1 MKAPSLDCLV
11 LDGLALVPIPLR
23 EKAPNTTGWN
33 LRHNC
38 ITDASR
44 IGHLSGLNIGLAHAY
59 CTPSPTCAL
68 DVDHYPH
75 AKDWLASHDIDLD
88 SLWSAQDAVVI
99 LSGKKNSMK
108 LLYRLPAD
116 IKPLESKK
124 IVGPDGAS
132 ALEFR
137 CATKDGKTVQ
147 DVLPPSIHPD
157 GHQYSWMGDGDPA
170 NIPEIPLPLL
180 TVWLAL
186 ISNGSRVALRQK
198 PFSVEHHLRPDTPRQ
213 IAILKD
219 ALGFISADCDYETW
233 RNIVWAILSTGWL
246 CAEDLALEW
255 SETAPERFDF
265 DAFWVLANSYVPD
278 HPNQITVGTVW
289 HHARHGGWRNG

>member
-1 MKAPSLDCLV
+1 MMLLEAH
-11 LDGLALVPIPLR
+11 GLLQMGMSLVPIPR
-23 EKAPNTTGWN
+23 GEKGPKTKDWN

-68 DVDHYPH
+68 DIDHYPH
-75 AKDWLASHDIDLD
+75 AKAWLASQDIDLD

-99 LSGKKNSMK
+99 MSGKKNSMK
-108 LLYRLPAD
+108 LLYRLPTD
-116 IKPLESKK
+116 ISPLESKK
-124 IVGPDGAS
+124 IVGHDRAS

-137 CATKDGKTVQ
+137 CATKEGKTVQ

-157 GHQYSWMGDGDPA
+157 GHQYCWMGKGNPA
-170 NIPEIPLPLL
+170 HTPEIPSPLL
-180 TVWLAL
+180 QVWQEL
-186 ISNGSRVALRQK
+186 ISNGSRAALRRK
-198 PFSVEHHLRPDTPRQ
+198 PCSVEHHLRLETPRQ

-265 DAFWVLANSYVPD
+265 DAFWALANYYVLD
-278 HPNQITVGTVW
+278 HQNKITLGTIL
-289 HHARHGGWRNG
+289 HHARRGGWNG

>member
-1 MKAPSLDCLV
+1 MMLLGANELIQMGMS
-11 LDGLALVPIPLR
+11 LVPIPR
-23 EKAPNTTGWN
+23 GEKGPKTKDWN
-33 LRHNC
+33 LKHHC

-99 LSGKKNSMK
+99 LSGKKNRMK
-108 LLYRLPAD
+108 FLYRLPAD
-116 IKPLESKK
+116 ISPLESKK

-157 GHQYSWMGDGDPA
+157 GHQYRWMGDGDPA
-170 NIPEIPLPLL
+170 HMPQIPASLL
-180 TVWLAL
+180 QVWLGL
-186 ISNGSRVALRQK
+186 ISNNSRVALRRK
-198 PFSVEHHLRPDTPRQ
+198 PFSVEHHPRPETPRQ

-265 DAFWVLANSYVPD
+265 DAFWVLANSYIPD
-278 HPNQITVGTVW
+278 HPNQITLGTVW
-289 HHARHGGWRNG
+289 HHARLGGWND

>member
-1 MKAPSLDCLV
+1 MMLLRVHELIQMGMS
-11 LDGLALVPIPLR
+11 LVPIPR
-23 EKAPNTTGWN
+23 GEKGPKTKDWN

-44 IGHLSGLNIGLAHAY
+44 IGHLASLNIGLAHAY

-75 AKDWLASHDIDLD
+75 AKAWLASHDIDLD

-108 LLYRLPAD
+108 LLYRLHAD
-116 IKPLESKK
+116 ISPLESKK
-124 IVGPDGAS
+124 IVGPHGA
-132 ALEFR
+132 AAVEFR

-157 GHQYSWMGDGDPA
+157 GQEYRWMGLGNPA
-170 NIPEIPLPLL
+170 HIPEIPSSLL
-180 TVWLAL
+180 DIWLEL
-186 ISNGSRVALRQK
+186 VSNGSRVALRQK
-198 PFSVEHHLRPDTPRQ
+198 PCSVGHHLRPETPRQ
-213 IAILKD
+213 IAIVKD
-219 ALGFISADCDYETW
+219 ALGFINADCDYQTW
-233 RNIVWAILSTGWL
+233 RNVVWAILSTGWL

-265 DAFWVLANSYVPD
+265 DAFWVLSNSYIPD
-278 HPNQITVGTVW
+278 LPNQITAGTIW
-289 HHARHGGWRNG
+289 HHARQGGWNG

>member
-1 MKAPSLDCLV
+1 MTVPSLDCLV

-157 GHQYSWMGDGDPA
+157 GHQYRWMGDGDPA
-170 NIPEIPLPLL
+170 HMPQIPASLL
-180 TVWLAL
+180 QVWLGL
-186 ISNGSRVALRQK
+186 ISNNSRVALRRK
-198 PFSVEHHLRPDTPRQ
+198 PFSVEHHLRPETPRQ

-246 CAEDLALEW
+246 CAEDLALKW

-265 DAFWVLANSYVPD
+265 DAFWVLANSFIPD

-289 HHARHGGWRNG
+289 HHARYGGWNV

>member
-1 MKAPSLDCLV
+1 MMLLRVHELLQIGMS
-11 LDGLALVPIPLR
+11 LVPIPWG
-23 EKAPNTTGWN
+23 EKGPKTKDWN

-44 IGHLSGLNIGLAHAY
+44 IGQLSGLNIGLAHAY

-75 AKDWLASHDIDLD
+75 AKGWLASHDIDLD

-116 IKPLESKK
+116 ISPLESKK

-132 ALEFR
+132 ALELR

-157 GHQYSWMGDGDPA
+157 GHQYRWVGDGDPA
-170 NIPEIPLPLL
+170 HMPEIPPSLL
-180 TVWLAL
+180 TVWLEL
-186 ISNGSRVALRQK
+186 ISNGSRVALRRK
-198 PFSVEHHLRPDTPRQ
+198 TCSVEHHLRPETPRQ

-246 CAEDLALEW
+246 CAEDLALGW
-255 SETAPERFDF
+255 SKTAPERFDF
-265 DAFWVLANSYVPD
+265 DAFWVLANSYIPEL
-278 HPNQITVGTVW
+278 PNQITVGTLW
-289 HHARHGGWRNG
+289 HHARLGGWNG

>member
-1 MKAPSLDCLV
+1 MMLLGVHELIQMGMS
-11 LDGLALVPIPLR
+11 LVPIPR
-23 EKAPNTTGWN
+23 GEKGPQTKDWN

-75 AKDWLASHDIDLD
+75 AKAWLASHSIELD

-116 IKPLESKK
+116 ISPLESKK
-124 IVGPDGAS
+124 IVGPNGAS

-157 GHQYSWMGDGDPA
+157 GHQYRWMGKGDPVCM
-170 NIPEIPLPLL
+170 PEIPPPLL
-180 TVWLAL
+180 KVWLEL
-186 ISNGSRVALRQK
+186 ISNGSRAALRRK
-198 PFSVEHHLRPDTPRQ
+198 PCSVEQNLRPETPRQ

-255 SETAPERFDF
+255 SETASERFEF
-265 DAFWVLANSYVPD
+265 DAFWILANSYVPD
-278 HPNQITVGTVW
+278 HPNQITVGTIW
-289 HHARHGGWRNG
+289 HHARLGGWNG

>member
-1 MKAPSLDCLV
+1 MMLRGANELIQMGMS
-11 LDGLALVPIPLR
+11 LVPIPR
-23 EKAPNTTGWN
+23 GEKGPKTKYWN
-33 LRHNC
+33 LQHNC

-147 DVLPPSIHPD
+147 DVLPPSVHPD
-157 GHQYSWMGDGDPA
+157 GHQYRWMGDGDPA
-170 NIPEIPLPLL
+170 HIPEIALPLL
-180 TVWLAL
+180 KVWLGL
-186 ISNGSRVALRQK
+186 ISNNSRVALRRK
-198 PFSVEHHLRPDTPRQ
+198 PFSVEHHLRPETPRQ

-255 SETAPERFDF
+255 SETAPKRFDF
-265 DAFWVLANSYVPD
+265 DAFWVLANSYIPD
-278 HPNQITVGTVW
+278 HPNQITIGTVW
-289 HHARHGGWRNG
+289 HHARHGGWNV

>member
-1 MKAPSLDCLV
+1 MTHVQTSDLLDV
-11 LDGLALVPIPLR
+11 GLSLVPIPLG
-23 EKAPNTTGWN
+23 EKGPNTKDWN

-44 IGHLSGLNIGLAHAY
+44 SGHLSGLNIGLAHAY

-68 DVDHYPH
+68 DIDHYPH
-75 AKDWLASHDIDLD
+75 AKDWLASHSIDLD

-108 LLYRLPAD
+108 LLYRLPANLS
-116 IKPLESKK
+116 PLESKK
-124 IVGPDGAS
+124 KTGPDGAS

-157 GHQYSWMGDGDPA
+157 GHQYRWMGKGDPGHM
-170 NIPEIPLPLL
+170 PEIPPPLL
-180 TVWLAL
+180 QVWLEL
-186 ISNGSRVALRQK
+186 ISNSSRAALRRK
-198 PFSVEHHLRPDTPRQ
+198 PCSVEHHLRPETPRQ

-219 ALGFISADCDYETW
+219 ALSFISADCDYETW
-233 RNIVWAILSTGWL
+233 RNMVWATLSTGWL
-246 CAEDLALEW
+246 CAEDVALAW

-265 DAFWVLANSYVPD
+265 DTFWVLSNSYIPD
-278 HPNQITVGTVW
+278 LPNQITAGTIW
-289 HHARHGGWRNG
+289 HHARQGGWNG

>member
-1 MKAPSLDCLV
+1 MIALGAYELLQAGMS
-11 LDGLALVPIPLR
+11 LVPIPWR
-23 EKAPNTTGWN
+23 EKGPNTKDWN

-68 DVDHYPH
+68 DIDHYPH

-116 IKPLESKK
+116 ISPLESKK

-132 ALEFR
+132 AVEFR

-157 GHQYSWMGDGDPA
+157 GHQYRWMGDGDPA
-170 NIPEIPLPLL
+170 HMPEIAPLL
-180 TVWLAL
+180 LQLWLEI
-186 ISNGSRVALRQK
+186 ISNSSRVALRRK
-198 PFSVEHHLRPDTPRQ
+198 PCSLEHHLRPETPRQ

-255 SETAPERFDF
+255 SETTPARFDF
-265 DAFWVLANSYVPD
+265 DAFWVLANSYIPD
-278 HPNQITVGTVW
+278 HPNQITAGTIW
-289 HHARHGGWRNG
+289 HHARRGGWNG